1 MKKIFPIILL
11 FSSLAFCQSL
21 TSNIDLYRSNIVV
34 KPVNDKLQVNT
45 FIEIYNRN
53 LQFVKVENGF
63 ESSYEL
69 KITII
74 DSDGDKIGEE
84 TISEKIIVNS
94 FSETVSQSNPKIIV
108 NNFIIPKKQFSV
120 NFSLKDLDTKLIGKR
135 QKKFNK
141 KQFPFNDNLKVY
153 EPIFFKFKE
162 GEWGFELDKYP
173 IPSNQIVSKNNLI
186 EMNQFIEVDK
196 GEFLVNL
203 SLLSEKNEIWSDSV
217 TGSSKG
223 GVESYSF
230 KIPVTDAETA
240 NLKLKVQLSQK
251 NNKSSKSFDL
261 RLKRNFMLLSS
272 VKNISKALDQM
283 NYILSTE
290 ERRKL
295 KKLKSS
301 EKEDFFKKAWAKRD
315 PDVTTKENELM
326 IEYYKR
332 VSFSDDNFSRGT
344 SGGWRSDMG
353 MIYILFGR
361 PDDISRS
368 MNPQQNMNYERW
380 FYFNINK
387 EFIFVDDLG
396 FGDYR
401 LRTPFLY

>member
-1 MKKIFPIILL
+1 MKKLFPIILL
-11 FSSLAFCQSL
+11 FSSSIICQSL
-21 TSNIDLYRSNIVV
+21 TSNIDLYKSNIVIIPKDNQLEV
-34 KPVNDKLQVNT
+34 KTYV
-45 FIEIYNRN
+45 EIFNRN
-53 LQFVKVENGF
+53 LQFVKFQDGF
-63 ESSYEL
+63 KSSYEL

-74 DSDGDKIGEE
+74 DEDGNRIKEE
-84 TISEKIIVNS
+84 TLSEEIFVNN
-94 FSETVSQSNPKIIV
+94 FSETVSQSNPKIIL
-108 NNFIIPKKQFSV
+108 NDFIIPKKQFSV
-120 NFSLKDLDTKLIGKR
+120 NFAVKDLDTKLIGKR

-141 KQFPFNDNLKVY
+141 KQLPLDEELKVY
-153 EPIFFKFKE
+153 EPIFFKLKD
-162 GEWGFELDKYP
+162 GEWGFDSNKYP
-173 IPSNQIVSKNNLI
+173 LPSNQIVSKNNLV
-186 EMNQFIEVDK
+186 EMNQFFEMNK
-196 GEFLVNL
+196 GEYFANF
-203 SLLSEKNEIWSDSV
+203 SLISEKNEIWNDSV
-217 TGSSKG
+217 SGNSEG
-223 GVESYSF
+223 GVESFSF
-230 KIPVTDAETA
+230 KIPISDAESS
-240 NLKLKVQLSQK
+240 NLRLKVQLSQRNK
-251 NNKSSKSFDL
+251 KSSKSFDL

-326 IEYYKR
+326 VEYYKR
-332 VSFSDDNFSRGT
+332 VSFAEENFSRGT

-368 MNPQQNMNYERW
+368 LNPQQNMNYERW
-380 FYFNINK
+380 FYFNINE
-387 EFIFVDDLG
+387 EFIFVDDFG

>member
-1 MKKIFPIILL
+1 MKKLFPIILL
-11 FSSLAFCQSL
+11 FSSFITCQSL
-21 TSNIDLYRSNIVV
+21 TSNIDLYKSNIVIIPKDNQLEV
-34 KPVNDKLQVNT
+34 KTYV
-45 FIEIYNRN
+45 EIFNRN
-53 LQFVKVENGF
+53 LQFVKFQDGF
-63 ESSYEL
+63 KSSYEL
-69 KITII
+69 KIAII
-74 DSDGDKIGEE
+74 DEDGNRIKEE
-84 TISEKIIVNS
+84 TVSEEIIVNN
-94 FSETVSQSNPKIIV
+94 FSETVSQSNPKIIS
-108 NNFIIPKKQFSV
+108 NDFIIPKKQFSV
-120 NFSLKDLDTKLIGKR
+120 NFAVKDLDTKLIGKR

-141 KQFPFNDNLKVY
+141 KQLPFDEELKVY
-153 EPIFFKFKE
+153 EPIFFKFKD
-162 GEWGFELDKYP
+162 GEWGFDSNKYP
-173 IPSNQIVSKNNLI
+173 LSSNQIVSKNNLV
-186 EMNQFIEVDK
+186 EMNQFFEMNK
-196 GEFLVNL
+196 GEYFANF
-203 SLLSEKNEIWSDSV
+203 SLISEKNEIWNDSV
-217 TGSSKG
+217 SGNSEG
-223 GVESYSF
+223 GIESFSF
-230 KIPVTDAETA
+230 KIPISDAESS
-240 NLKLKVQLSQK
+240 NLRLKVQLSQGNK
-251 NNKSSKSFDL
+251 KSSKSFDL

-326 IEYYKR
+326 VEYYKR
-332 VSFSDDNFSRGT
+332 VSFAEENFSRGT

-368 MNPQQNMNYERW
+368 LNPQQNMNYERW
-380 FYFNINK
+380 FYFNINE
-387 EFIFVDDLG
+387 EFIFVDDFG